1 MNVKTELIRLTLVLT
16 TLFLI
21 AAPATV
27 SAAGSEGA
35 LSQKAY
41 PDGCITNA
49 ATAGCTTGKGL
60 DGATSVT
67 VSPDGKSAYV
77 ASAEGDAVAVFDRDT
92 TTGALTQKT
101 GIDACVSETGSGG
114 NCADG
119 VGLDAAYSVTV
130 SPDGNS
136 VYVASY
142 ESDAVAV
149 FDRDTTTGALTQ
161 KAGTDACVSETGSG
175 GNCTDGVGLDA
186 AHSVTVSPD
195 GRSAYVASPAS
206 DAVAAFDRDTT
217 TGALTQKAGTDACV
231 SETGSGGNCTDGV
244 GLGAPH
250 LVTVSPDGRSAYVA
264 STGDHAVAVFDRDTT
279 TGALIQK
286 TGIDACISET
296 GTGGNCVDGVG
307 LSGARTVTVSPDG
320 NSAYV
325 ASREGDAVAVFD
337 RDTTTGALTQK
348 AGTEACISETG
359 SFGACTDG
367 VGLVFAYSVTVS
379 PDGRSAYVASRD
391 SGAVAV
397 FDRDTT
403 TGALTQKA
411 DPDGCIANVATAGCT
426 TGKALAGAYSVAVS
440 PDGKR
445 AYVASRFSDAV
456 AVFDRMPDTTAPDTQ
471 IESGPGGTIT
481 TEQAT
486 FTFGGHPAADT
497 ARIQCRIDS
506 EPFAD
511 CASPKTFTGLSDG
524 PHTAEFRAE
533 DAAGNQDPTPA
544 TRTFNV
550 DTIVNRAKI
559 GKVKVNGPAKVKRR
573 KKATYKVRITNSG
586 DTQATEVRLKVEGRG
601 VKAKKTVGSIA
612 AGKTRT
618 VKVRLKFKKPGK
630 VRVSFKVAPKNAGGR
645 TVKKKIRVKN

>member
-1 MNVKTELIRLTLVLT
+1 MNVKINRIRLTLVLA

-35 LSQKAY
+35 LSQKAD

-49 ATAGCTTGKGL
+49 ATAGCSTGKGL

-67 VSPDGKSAYV
+67 VSPDGNSAYV
-77 ASAEGDAVAVFDRDT
+77 ASAEGGAVAVFDRDT
-92 TTGALTQKT
+92 TTGALTQKAGT
-101 GIDACVSETGSGG
+101 DACVSENGSGG
-114 NCADG
+114 DCTDG

-130 SPDGNS
+130 SPDGRS
-136 VYVASY
+136 AYVASY

-186 AHSVTVSPD
+186 AHSVAVSPD

-206 DAVAAFDRDTT
+206 DAVAVFDRDTT

-279 TGALIQK
+279 TGALTQK

-296 GTGGNCVDGVG
+296 GTGGNCADGVG

-325 ASREGDAVAVFD
+325 ASREGDAVAAFD

-359 SFGACTDG
+359 SSGACADG

-411 DPDGCIANVATAGCT
+411 DLEGCIANVATAGCA

-445 AYVASRFSDAV
+445 AYVASRFSGAV
-456 AVFDRMPDTTAPDTQ
+456 AVFDRTPDTT
-471 IESGPGGTIT
+471 
-481 TEQAT
+481 
-486 FTFGGHPAADT
+486 
-497 ARIQCRIDS
+497 
-506 EPFAD
+506 
-511 CASPKTFTGLSDG
+511 
-524 PHTAEFRAE
+524 
-533 DAAGNQDPTPA
+533 
-544 TRTFNV
+544 V
-550 DTIVNRAKI
+550 YRAKI
-559 GKVKVNGPAKVKRR
+559 GKVKVSGPAKVKRR
-573 KKATYKVRITNSG
+573 KKATFKVRITNSG
-586 DTQATEVRLKVEGRG
+586 NARANGVKLKVKGKG
-601 VKAKKTVGSIA
+601 VKAKKSVGSIA
-612 AGKTRT
+612 AGKTKT
-618 VKVRLKFKKPGK
+618 VKVRLRFKRPG
-630 VRVSFKVAPKNAGGR
+630 RVKAAFKVTSNNAGR
-645 TVKKKIRVKN
+645 KTVKKKTTVRR